1 MSADIARRIEAGKV
15 RLLGRLYRIVESQ
28 EEVAT
33 RSLVD
38 SLQKQQVLE
47 DLLEEN
53 KPARLPGSEQLHYL
67 LATPFRY
74 PPLPWGSRFGST
86 AESGIFYGSK
96 TIPTVLAEAAY
107 YRLLFFHD
115 MDPLPPKPVTSYH
128 NIFSAKYCA
137 DPGIRL
143 QAPSWEQEWPA
154 LTHPAN
160 YRYCQSL
167 GRQLRELAIVGLEV
181 PSSRAL
187 QAGKTQLPPG
197 NSEGINVALFE
208 PQALLKRPPTQEA
221 DVTAET
227 SDGEVVFLV
236 KSGDGTATQTFAREV
251 FQVDGLLPRPA

>member
-15 RLLGRLYRIVESQ
+15 RLLGHLYRIVESQ

-38 SLQKQQVLE
+38 NLQKQQVLE

-53 KPARLPGSEQLHYL
+53 KPPRLPGSEQMHYL

-74 PPLPWGSRFGST
+74 PPLPWGSRFGGI
-86 AESGIFYGSK
+86 AEAGIFYGSK

-115 MDPLPPKPVTSYH
+115 MDPAPAKPVTSYH

-143 QAPSWEQEWPA
+143 QISDWESDWQRLA
-154 LTHPAN
+154 HPAH
-160 YRYCQSL
+160 YQFGQDL
-167 GRQLRELAIVGLEV
+167 GRQLRDAGIAGIETISA
-181 PSSRAL
+181 RAL
-187 QAGKTQLPPG
+187 QAGLAQLPPS
-197 NSEGINVALFE
+197 NSDGINVALFD
-208 PQALLKRPPTQEA
+208 PGALLKRPPTQEA

-227 SDGEVVFLV
+227 SLGEVVFLV
-236 KSGDGTATQTFAREV
+236 KSGDRTETRTFSLET
-251 FQVDGLLPRPA
+251 FQIEGRLPRPA

>member
-1 MSADIARRIEAGKV
+1 MSEEPARRIKSSCQ

-47 DLLEEN
+47 DLLEWS
-53 KPARLPGSEQLHYL
+53 KPPRLPGSEQLHYL

-74 PPLPWGSRFGST
+74 PPLPWGSRFGGIT
-86 AESGIFYGSK
+86 EPGIFYGSK
-96 TIPTVLAEAAY
+96 TTSTVLTEAAY

-115 MDPLPPKPVTSYH
+115 MDPAPSRPITSYH
-128 NIFSAKYCA
+128 NIFSAKYRA

-143 QAPSWEQEWPA
+143 QAVAWEKDWPA
-154 LTHPAN
+154 LAHPAK
-160 YRYCQSL
+160 YRYCQQL
-167 GRQLRELAIVGLEV
+167 GRQLREAGVAGVES
-181 PSSRAL
+181 PSARAL
-187 QAGKTQLPPG
+187 QAGLVQLPPG

-208 PQALLKRPPTQEA
+208 PRALLRRPPTQEA

-227 SDGEVVFLV
+227 SYGEVAFLV
-236 KSGDGTATQTFAREV
+236 KSGDRTETRAFDLQA
-251 FQVDGLLPRPA
+251 FQVDGVLPQPA

>member
-1 MSADIARRIEAGKV
+1 M

-38 SLQKQQVLE
+38 NLQKQQVLE
-47 DLLEEN
+47 DLLEQA
-53 KPARLPGSEQLHYL
+53 KPPRLPGSEQLHYL

-74 PPLPWGSRFGST
+74 PPLPWGSRFGSI

-96 TIPTVLAEAAY
+96 TISTVLAEAAY
-107 YRLLFFHD
+107 YRLLFIND
-115 MDPLPPKPVTSYH
+115 IDPVPPKPVTSYH

-143 QAPSWEQEWPA
+143 QSPDWEREWPA

-160 YRYCQSL
+160 YHFCQSL
-167 GRQLRELAIVGLEV
+167 GRQLREASIIGAEV

-187 QAGKTQLPPG
+187 QADQVQLPPL
-197 NSEGINVALFE
+197 NSDGINVVLFE

-227 SDGEVVFLV
+227 GSGDVVFLV
-236 KSGDGTATQTFAREV
+236 KSGDGTSTETFRREA
-251 FQVDGLLPRPA
+251 FEIDGVLPLPA